1 VGTGVRFN
9 DISPEDLVEDRHKR
23 LIQKTTE
30 IYVEWLNQYNLGDD
44 SFVYTI
50 EHFLD
55 STENEFADVRVYNF
69 RERRGSP
76 RVTFELNMFD
86 GDDGGPARL
95 SVIADRV
102 YHYETTG
109 RKRKGSYEE
118 YAILEYGGNPD
129 GTNIVAEESHTVE
142 FIYDETR
149 LIWDNEYTIGC
160 IIQEFDTMF
169 SFVYDNE
176 GGLHKNE

>member
-1 VGTGVRFN
+1 MRFN

-30 IYVEWLNQYNLGDD
+30 IYVEWLNQYVEEAEE
-44 SFVYTI
+44 FRYTVG
-50 EHFLD
+50 HFLD
-55 STENEFADVRVYNF
+55 PEVNQFADVRVYNF
-69 RERRGSP
+69 REQRGSS

-86 GDDGGPARL
+86 GDDGGPSRL
-95 SVIADRV
+95 FIIADRN

-176 GGLHKNE
+176 RGLHKNE